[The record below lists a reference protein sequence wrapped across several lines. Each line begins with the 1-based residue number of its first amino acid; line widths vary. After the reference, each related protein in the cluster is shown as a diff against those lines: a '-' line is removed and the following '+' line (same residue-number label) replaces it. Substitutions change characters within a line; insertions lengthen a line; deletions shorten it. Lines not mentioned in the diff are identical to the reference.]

1 MSGRALPTLPRSW
14 TWTPLGELADVKL
27 GKMLSPKAFEPGL
40 LQLPYLRNEN
50 VRWFSIDT
58 TDVKPMGFTEEERA
72 KFQLQVGDLLVC
84 EGGEPG
90 RCAVV
95 TEASAHFM
103 IQKALHRV
111 RPRSGAID
119 ARFLQYCFRR
129 FIDAGTVFERRSET
143 TIQHL
148 PREKMV
154 RVPIPVAP
162 IAEQLRIVAKIE
174 ELFSDLDAGV
184 AALLRVRANLKRYRA
199 AVLKAAVEGRL
210 TQEWR
215 TRNPATEPAAKLLE
229 RILVGRRAKWEQDQL
244 RKFKEAGKT
253 PPKGWKERYVNP
265 HTPEVEALHEL
276 PRSWAWATL
285 DMIADNCGGITK
297 GQKHSA
303 SKQLREVPYLR
314 VANVQRGYLDLSE
327 IKTIPATE
335 RDLEDLRLMPGDIL
349 FNEGGDR
356 DKLGRGWVWNG
367 EIPNC
372 IHQNHVFRARL
383 FLKDVQPKFVSYHG
397 NSFGQLWFLRTG
409 KQSVNLASINLTVLR
424 KFPVPLPPA
433 AEQVEIVAEVDRRL
447 SVADAAGVQVA
458 HALQRA
464 ARLRQSILKRAFE
477 GRLVDQDPSDEPA
490 AVLLRRIE
498 AGGESSGKRGVQSRA
513 AYPLLS
519 RRRKGSLPTP

>member
-229 RILVGRRAKWEQDQL
+229 RILVGRRAKGEQDQL

-253 PPKGWKERYVNP
+253 PPKGWKEKYEARP
-265 HTPEVEALHEL
+265 AAIPDHLGTLPE
-276 PRSWAWATL
+276 SWAWSSI
-285 DMIADNCGGITK
+285 DQIAAVQGGI
-297 GQKHSA
+297 QKQPKRTPVKNSY
-303 SKQLREVPYLR
+303 PYLR
-314 VANVQRGYLDLSE
+314 VANVYRDRLVLDE
-327 IKTIPATE
+327 ME
-335 RDLEDLRLMPGDIL
+335 RFELFPGELERLRLEPNDLLIV
-349 FNEGGDR
+349 EGNGS
-356 DKLGRGWVWNG
+356 LTEIGRSAIWRG
-367 EIPNC
+367 EIADC
-372 IHQNHVFRARL
+372 VHQNHIIRVRSVGVLATFINI
-383 FLKDVQPKFVSYHG
+383 YW
-397 NSFGQLWFLRTG
+397 NSPGGAKRVMTEAASTSGLYTLSVAKVRQL
-409 KQSVNLASINLTVLR
+409 
-424 KFPVPLPPA
+424 PVPIPPL
-433 AEQVEIVAEVDRRL
+433 AEQSEIVAEVDRRL